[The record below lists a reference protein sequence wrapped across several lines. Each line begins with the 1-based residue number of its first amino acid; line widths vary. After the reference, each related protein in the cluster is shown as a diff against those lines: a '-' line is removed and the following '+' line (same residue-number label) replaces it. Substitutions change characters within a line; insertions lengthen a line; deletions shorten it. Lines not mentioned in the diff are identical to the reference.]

1 MKKHSRQEVLLK
13 LVHADELARAGN
25 SQVQICRTLGVS
37 VMTLH
42 RWRKLPF
49 RKTDAPDGVI
59 SGSGALVSNDPNTLE
74 NNPTMAD
81 MRRILEELTAENR
94 RLRQLVTDLLVEK
107 MRLEE
112 MLPDARH
119 QDDRGK

>member
-49 RKTDAPDGVI
+49 RKTDGMV
-59 SGSGALVSNDPNTLE
+59 SGQGDTPSLDPNSLE
-74 NNPTMAD
+74 NSPTMAD

-119 QDDRGK
+119 QDDRSK